1 MEEFEPLPT
10 IEEAAMMAAGIQP
23 GDDSPGSE
31 GLVILPHQ
39 LPRPVYTPPSPPP
52 SVEPLYQPVDGKPV
66 GENIIIHF
74 LFLFCFVCFSSVN
87 LCPSLPSAG
96 FSLRILL
103 QQEKGVTLQ
112 ENILKDTS

>member
-39 LPRPVYTPPSPPP
+39 LPRPMYTPPSPPP

-74 LFLFCFVCFSSVN
+74 LFLFCFVCFLSAVN
-87 LCPSLPSAG
+87 
-96 FSLRILL
+96 
-103 QQEKGVTLQ
+103 
-112 ENILKDTS
+112 

>member
-1 MEEFEPLPT
+1 MKEFEPLPT

-23 GDDSPGSE
+23 GDNSPGSE

-66 GENIIIHF
+66 GENYYSF
-74 LFLFCFVCFSSVN
+74 LVFVLSCLFFICSK
-87 LCPSLPSAG
+87 LI
-96 FSLRILL
+96 R
-103 QQEKGVTLQ
+103 
-112 ENILKDTS
+112 

>member
-23 GDDSPGSE
+23 DGDSPGSE
-31 GLVILPHQ
+31 GLVILPHH

-66 GENIIIHF
+66 GEYYYSF
-74 LFLFCFVCFSSVN
+74 SCFCFVLFFICSK
-87 LCPSLPSAG
+87 LI
-96 FSLRILL
+96 R
-103 QQEKGVTLQ
+103 
-112 ENILKDTS
+112 

>member
-52 SVEPLYQPVDGKPV
+52 SVESLYQPVDGKPV
-66 GENIIIHF
+66 GENYYYSF
-74 LFLFCFVCFSSVN
+74 LVFVLLCLFFVCSK
-87 LCPSLPSAG
+87 LI
-96 FSLRILL
+96 R
-103 QQEKGVTLQ
+103 
-112 ENILKDTS
+112 